1 MLGHGPS
8 PFITLVMKGVATMAF
23 LFQKKRWL
31 KITGALIIGILLC
44 TLAYARVT
52 NADGSAA
59 AAYAQVCR
67 RVKHLPRRATR
78 STIIHELGEPNSQV
92 LTPGKHRQTM
102 HWRYPKVGQ
111 VTIVLDHDRV
121 ISIQKKAY

>member
-31 KITGALIIGILLC
+31 KITGALIIGILVC

-59 AAYAQVCR
+59 AAYAQVRR
-67 RVKHLPRRATR
+67 RVTPFPPPATLPPA
-78 STIIHELGEPNSQV
+78 HHQLGAPQ
-92 LTPGKHRQTM
+92 P
-102 HWRYPKVGQ
+102 
-111 VTIVLDHDRV
+111 
-121 ISIQKKAY
+121 